1 MIKTR
6 TMGLIQRPK
15 GLGDT
20 VENILENTGIAKV
33 VKSVIKSCN
42 CTKRKDYLNR
52 VVPYKNTK
60 K

>member
-1 MIKTR
+1 
-6 TMGLIQRPK
+6 MGLKEKPK

-20 VENILENTGIAKV
+20 VENILEATGIAKV
-33 VKSVIKSCN
+33 VKSVIKTCN
-42 CTKRKDYLNR
+42 CTKRKDYLNK

>member
-1 MIKTR
+1 
-6 TMGLIQRPK
+6 MGLNKNPI

-20 VENILENTGIAKV
+20 VENILEATGIAKV
-33 VKSVIKSCN
+33 VKSVIKTCN
-42 CTKRKDYLNR
+42 CTKRKDYLNK